1 MFLNVKYECV
11 HLDVAAGL
19 QQLLCASV
27 CLYLEKGAGYVAGRV
42 SELSECAENQL
53 FSGLGL
59 FQWQSCQR
67 CQKYGWNMVEICAG
81 RFIST

>member
-1 MFLNVKYECV
+1 M
-11 HLDVAAGL
+11 
-19 QQLLCASV
+19 
-27 CLYLEKGAGYVAGRV
+27 CLYLEKGAGYVAGRI

-53 FSGLGL
+53 SAGLGL

-67 CQKYGWNMVEICAG
+67 WQKYGWNMVEICAG